1 MRSTHLRHSA
11 HEISPLL
18 RLSSIS
24 LACEL
29 SKPPSSLASLRG
41 CLRFELDACFATS
54 GGMGAESKGGCYRKG
69 GAVSGQGRTS
79 RLWLILVVS
88 VRAVL
93 VYQLCTDLL
102 AMGQSRGERGSDT
115 CSDLSLTPP
124 LLHPAHRDAAVGPD
138 PQKIKYVRFM
148 LCLARYNSRLCLTTF
163 LTDRR
168 HCCGGGNSQR
178 PPRPFYCSAQSLFAS
193 ILSFKVLQTSTTP
206 ELSSNSKATARRQ
219 PPPR

>member
-41 CLRFELDACFATS
+41 CLRLELDACFATS

-115 CSDLSLTPP
+115 CSDLSHSSSTAP
-124 LLHPAHRDAAVGPD
+124 GP
-138 PQKIKYVRFM
+138 
-148 LCLARYNSRLCLTTF
+148 SR
-163 LTDRR
+163 
-168 HCCGGGNSQR
+168 CCCR
-178 PPRPFYCSAQSLFAS
+178 PRPSENKVCTFHAVPRSLQQSSVPHYFLDRS
-193 ILSFKVLQTSTTP
+193 ST
-206 ELSSNSKATARRQ
+206 LLRR
-219 PPPR
+219 R